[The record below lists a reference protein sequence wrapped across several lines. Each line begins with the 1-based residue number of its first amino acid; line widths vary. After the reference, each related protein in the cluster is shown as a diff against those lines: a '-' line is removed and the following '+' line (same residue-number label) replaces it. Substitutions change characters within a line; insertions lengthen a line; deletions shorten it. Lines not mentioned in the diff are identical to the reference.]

1 MACSPSGWGTPPTP
15 AQTIGLLVP
24 VPVIATW
31 RRRRRVIISRPTIKL
46 FGQADELGSLVS
58 LLRGRS
64 PLYARGL
71 AMLGRLLADGTG
83 PAYVGRPEAL
93 ATCIREVRRALAG

>member
-1 MACSPSGWGTPPTP
+1 MVRVITATTVPVITGTDRAGGNGATLMACSPSGWGTPPTP

-46 FGQADELGSLVS
+46 FGQADELGS
-58 LLRGRS
+58 GRIIPGQAIGQS
-64 PLYARGL
+64 
-71 AMLGRLLADGTG
+71 
-83 PAYVGRPEAL
+83 
-93 ATCIREVRRALAG
+93 